1 MLLNFVSSNKQTVM
15 RFNFTKPKTQ
25 VTNHEGA
32 KAYTLT
38 PEMELYSAVVTASL
52 QDQFYEKSADKLKRL
67 RSLIARNDP
76 GFVARLAVYTREK
89 MYLRSV
95 PMVLTVELARIHKGD
110 NLVSQTAGRIV
121 QRADE
126 ITELLAYYILAN
138 KRNEQKKLNSLSKQ
152 LQKGLA
158 TAFNKFDEYQF
169 AKYNRKAAV
178 TLKDALFLVHPKAK
192 DEAQQVLF
200 NKIVKDEL
208 ETPYTWET
216 QLSAAGKSG
225 YDSEK
230 EKKKAFRKIWEDLI
244 DSKQLGYMATLRNL
258 RNMLDYDISAAHL
271 QKVCAM
277 LSDTDAVQKSR
288 QLPFRYLAAYRE
300 LKNIKHGMIISI
312 KRALEKALQTS
323 VQHLKGF
330 DVNTRVVIACDVSG
344 SMQKAIS
351 PNSKIML
358 YDIGLLLGML
368 LQHKCEYVTAG
379 MFGDTW
385 KMVSMSPDNILGNV
399 DEFYRREGEVGYATN
414 GYLVLD
420 DLISRKS
427 VVDKVMLFTDGQ
439 LWDSTTGNT
448 SASNTMSAKWREYKQ
463 IAPDAKLYLFD
474 LAGYNKVP
482 LDVRQN
488 DVFLVAGWSDK
499 IFEIMDAI
507 EKGSDA
513 ISEIAGLA
521 L

>member
-1 MLLNFVSSNKQTVM
+1 M
-15 RFNFTKPKTQ
+15 RFNSIKTTKP
-25 VTNHEGA
+25 VTNHENA

-38 PEMELYSAVVTASL
+38 PELELYSAVVTASL
-52 QDQFYEKSADKLKRL
+52 QDQFYEKTTDKLERI
-67 RSLIARNDP
+67 RSLIAKADP

-95 PMVLTVELARIHKGD
+95 PMVLAVELAKIHKGD
-110 NLVSQTAGRIV
+110 NLVSQMTGRVV

-138 KRNEQKKLNSLSKQ
+138 DRNEEKKLHNLSKQ

-169 AKYNRKAAV
+169 AKYNRKTAV
-178 TLKDALFLVHPKAK
+178 TLKDALFVVHPKAK
-192 DEAQQVLF
+192 NEAQQLLF
-200 NKIVKDEL
+200 NKIAKDSL

-216 QLSAAGKSG
+216 TLSAAGKIK
-225 YDSEK
+225 YKSEK
-230 EKKKAFRKIWEDLI
+230 QKQEAFKRSWEYLI
-244 DSKQLGYMATLRNL
+244 DSGLLGYMATLRNL
-258 RNMLDYDISAAHL
+258 RNMLDYDVSAEHL
-271 QKVCAM
+271 QKVCAT
-277 LSDTDAVQKSR
+277 LSDKEAVMKSK
-288 QLPFRYLAAYRE
+288 QLPFRYLSAYRE
-300 LKNIKHGMIISI
+300 LKDIKHGMIINI

-323 VQHLKGF
+323 VQHVKGF
-330 DVNTRVVIACDVSG
+330 DVKTRVVIACDVSG
-344 SMQKAIS
+344 SMQKPIS
-351 PNSKIML
+351 AKSKVLL

-385 KMVSMSPDNILGNV
+385 KLVSMSPDNILGNV

-414 GYLVLD
+414 GHLVLA
-420 DLISRKS
+420 DLIKRKQ
-427 VVDKVMLFTDGQ
+427 VADKIMLFTDGQ
-439 LWDSTTGNT
+439 LWDSTSNSTAQP
-448 SASNTMSAKWREYKQ
+448 SKPNTMSAMWEEYKK
-463 IAPDAKLYLFD
+463 IAPKAKLYLFD
-474 LAGYNKVP
+474 LAGYNTVP
-482 LDVRQN
+482 LDVRRN
-488 DVFLVAGWSDK
+488 DVFLIAGWSDK

-513 ISEIAGLA
+513 ITEIAGLA

>member
-1 MLLNFVSSNKQTVM
+1 M
-15 RFNFTKPKTQ
+15 RFNFFKTTTP

-32 KAYTLT
+32 KAYKLT

-52 QDQFYEKSADKLKRL
+52 QDQFYEKTTDKLERL
-67 RSLIARNDP
+67 RSLIAKNDP
-76 GFVARLAVYTREK
+76 AFVARLAVYTREK

-95 PMVLTVELARIHKGD
+95 PLVLAVELARTHKGD
-110 NLVSQTAGRIV
+110 NLVSRMTSRVI

-126 ITELLAYYILAN
+126 ITELLAYYALAN
-138 KRNEQKKLNSLSKQ
+138 DRKEVKQLNNLNKQ

-158 TAFNKFDEYQF
+158 GSFNKFDEYQF

-178 TLKDALFLVHPKAK
+178 TLRDALFIVHPKAK
-192 DEAQQVLF
+192 DETQQVLF
-200 NKIVKDEL
+200 NKIVRDDL
-208 ETPYTWET
+208 QTPYTWET
-216 QLSAAGKSG
+216 ELSAAGQVT

-230 EKKKAFRKIWEDLI
+230 KKANAFRKVWEELI
-244 DSKQLGYMATLRNL
+244 DSNKLGYMATLRNL
-258 RNMLDYDISAAHL
+258 RNMLDYDVSTAHL
-271 QKVCAM
+271 QKVCAT
-277 LSDTDAVQKSR
+277 LSDREMVLKSK
-288 QLPFRYLAAYRE
+288 QLPFRYLSAYRE
-300 LKNIKHGMIISI
+300 LKNIDHGMIVSI

-330 DVNTRVVIACDVSG
+330 DAKTRVVIACDVSG
-344 SMQKAIS
+344 SMQKTIS
-351 PNSKIML
+351 PKSKVML

-368 LQHKCEYVTAG
+368 LQHKCEYVIAG

-385 KMVSMSPDNILGNV
+385 KRVSMSPDNILGNV

-414 GYLVLD
+414 GYLVLE
-420 DLISRKS
+420 DLIKRKA
-427 VVDKVMLFTDGQ
+427 VMDKIMLFTDGQ
-439 LWDSTTGNT
+439 LWDSNT
-448 SASNTMSAKWREYKQ
+448 NNIAMANTMSAKWAEYKR
-463 IAPDAKLYLFD
+463 IAPNAKLYLFD
-474 LAGYNKVP
+474 LAGYKSVP

-488 DVFLVAGWSDK
+488 DVFLIAGWSDK

-513 ISEIAGLA
+513 ITEIAGLA

>member
-1 MLLNFVSSNKQTVM
+1 M
-15 RFNFTKPKTQ
+15 RFNFTKTSTP

-52 QDQFYEKSADKLKRL
+52 QDQFYEKSTDRLERL
-67 RSLIARNDP
+67 RSLITKNDP

-95 PMVLTVELARIHKGD
+95 PLVLTVELARIHRGD
-110 NLVSQTAGRIV
+110 NLVSQMAGRIV

-126 ITELLAYYILAN
+126 ITELLAYYTLAN
-138 KRNEQKKLNSLSKQ
+138 NRKDEKKLHNLSKQ
-152 LQKGLA
+152 LQKGLGI
-158 TAFNKFDEYQF
+158 AFNKFDEYQF

-178 TLKDALFLVHPKAK
+178 TLKDALFIVHPKAK
-192 DEAQQVLF
+192 DNAQQTLF
-200 NKIVKDEL
+200 NKIVKDDL
-208 ETPYTWET
+208 AIPYTWET
-216 QLSAAGKSG
+216 ALSAAGQAV

-230 EKKKAFRKIWEDLI
+230 MKKQAFRKVWEDLI

-258 RNMLDYDISAAHL
+258 RNMLDYDVSTEHL
-271 QKVCAM
+271 MKVCAT
-277 LSDTDAVQKSR
+277 LSDREAVLKAK

-300 LKNIKHGMIISI
+300 LKGMNHGMIINI

-330 DVNTRVVIACDVSG
+330 DANTRVVIACDVSG
-344 SMQKAIS
+344 SMQKSIS
-351 PNSKIML
+351 PKSKILL
-358 YDIGLLLGML
+358 YDIGLLLAML
-368 LQHKCEYVTAG
+368 LQHKCEYVTTG
-379 MFGDTW
+379 MFGDRW
-385 KMVSMSPDNILGNV
+385 KKVSMSPDNILGNV

-414 GYLVLD
+414 GFLVLE
-420 DLISRKS
+420 DLIKRQY
-427 VVDKVMLFTDGQ
+427 VADKVMFFTDGQ
-439 LWDSTTGNT
+439 LWDNTTNT
-448 SASNTMSAKWREYKQ
+448 AKTNTMSAKWRAYKQ
-463 IAPDAKLYLFD
+463 IAPNAKLYLFD
-474 LAGYNKVP
+474 LAGYNTVP
-482 LDVRQN
+482 LDVRED

-513 ISEIAGLA
+513 ITEIASLA

>member
-1 MLLNFVSSNKQTVM
+1 M
-15 RFNFTKPKTQ
+15 RFNFIKTTKQ
-25 VTNHEGA
+25 VTNYQGA

-52 QDQFYEKSADKLKRL
+52 QDQFYEKTTDKLERL
-67 RSLIARNDP
+67 RTLIAKNDP

-95 PMVLTVELARIHKGD
+95 PLVLAVELARIHKGD
-110 NLVSQTAGRIV
+110 NLVSRMTSRIV

-126 ITELLAYYILAN
+126 ITELLAYYALAN
-138 KRNEQKKLNSLSKQ
+138 DRKKVKQLNNLSKQ

-158 TAFNKFDEYQF
+158 VSFNKFDEYQF

-178 TLKDALFLVHPKAK
+178 TLKDALFIVHPKAK
-192 DEAQQVLF
+192 DEAQQTLF
-200 NKIVKDEL
+200 NKIVQDDLK
-208 ETPYTWET
+208 TPYTWET
-216 QLSAAGKSG
+216 ELSAAGQVA
-225 YDSEK
+225 YDSER
-230 EKKKAFRKIWEDLI
+230 KKAKAFRKVWEELI
-244 DSKQLGYMATLRNL
+244 DSGQLGYMATLRNL
-258 RNMLDYDISAAHL
+258 RNMLDYDVSTEHL
-271 QKVCAM
+271 QKVCAT
-277 LSDTDAVQKSR
+277 LSDREAVLKSK
-288 QLPFRYLAAYRE
+288 QLPFRYLSAYRE
-300 LKNIKHGMIISI
+300 LKDINHGMIIGI
-312 KRALEKALQTS
+312 KRALEKALQVS

-330 DVNTRVVIACDVSG
+330 DAKTRVVIACDVSG
-344 SMQKAIS
+344 SMQQPIS
-351 PNSKIML
+351 PKSKVLL

-385 KMVSMSPDNILGNV
+385 KRVSMSPDNILGNV

-414 GYLVLD
+414 GYLVLE
-420 DLISRKS
+420 DLIKRKT
-427 VVDKVMLFTDGQ
+427 VVDKIMLFTDGQ
-439 LWDSTTGNT
+439 LWDSNT
-448 SASNTMSAKWREYKQ
+448 NNAVVANTMSAKWMEYKN
-463 IAPDAKLYLFD
+463 IAPHAKLYLFD
-474 LAGYNKVP
+474 LAGHKAVP

-499 IFEIMDAI
+499 VFEIMDAI

-513 ISEIAGLA
+513 ITEIAGLA

>member
-1 MLLNFVSSNKQTVM
+1 M
-15 RFNFTKPKTQ
+15 RFNFIKTKTP

-52 QDQFYEKSADKLKRL
+52 QDQFYEKTTDKLERL
-67 RSLIARNDP
+67 RSLIAKNDP
-76 GFVARLAVYTREK
+76 AFVARLAVYTREK

-95 PMVLTVELARIHKGD
+95 PLVLAVELARTHKGD
-110 NLVSQTAGRIV
+110 NLVSRMAGRVV

-126 ITELLAYYILAN
+126 ITELLAYYALAN
-138 KRNEQKKLNSLSKQ
+138 NRKEVKQLNNLSKQ
-152 LQKGLA
+152 LQKGLGI
-158 TAFNKFDEYQF
+158 AFNKFDEYQF

-178 TLKDALFLVHPKAK
+178 TLKDALFVVHPKAK
-192 DEAQQVLF
+192 DESQQVLF
-200 NKIVKDEL
+200 NKIVNDEL
-208 ETPYTWET
+208 QTPYTWET
-216 QLSAAGKSG
+216 ELSAAGQVG
-225 YDSEK
+225 YDSEN
-230 EKKKAFRKIWEDLI
+230 KKAKAFRKVWEDLI
-244 DSKQLGYMATLRNL
+244 DSGQLGYMATLRNL
-258 RNMLDYDISAAHL
+258 RNMLDYDVSTAHL
-271 QKVCAM
+271 QKVCAK
-277 LSDTDAVQKSR
+277 LSDKEAVLKSK
-288 QLPFRYLAAYRE
+288 QLPFRFLSAYRE
-300 LKNIKHGMIISI
+300 LKDIDHGMIVSI
-312 KRALEKALQTS
+312 KRALEKALQIS

-330 DVNTRVVIACDVSG
+330 DAKTRVVIACDVSG
-344 SMQKAIS
+344 SMQKPIS
-351 PNSKIML
+351 PKSKVML

-385 KMVSMSPDNILGNV
+385 KRVSMSPDNILANV

-420 DLISRKS
+420 NLIKRKG
-427 VVDKVMLFTDGQ
+427 VVEKIMLFTDGQ
-439 LWDSTTGNT
+439 LWDSNTNNTATGNR
-448 SASNTMSAKWREYKQ
+448 MSAKWMEYKK

-474 LAGYNKVP
+474 LAGYNAVP

-488 DVFLVAGWSDK
+488 DVFLIAGWSEK
-499 IFEIMDAI
+499 VFEIMDAI

-513 ISEIAGLA
+513 ITEIAGLA

>member
-1 MLLNFVSSNKQTVM
+1 M
-15 RFNFTKPKTQ
+15 RFNFTKTTRQ
-25 VTNHEGA
+25 VVNHENA

-52 QDQFYEKSADKLKRL
+52 QDQFYEKTTDKLERI
-67 RSLIARNDP
+67 RTLIAKTDP

-95 PMVLTVELARIHKGD
+95 PMVLAVELARIHKGD
-110 NLVSQTAGRIV
+110 NLVSQMTGRVV

-138 KRNEQKKLNSLSKQ
+138 NRNEEKKLNNLSKQ

-158 TAFNKFDEYQF
+158 IAFNKFDEYQF
-169 AKYNRKAAV
+169 AKYNRKTAV
-178 TLKDALFLVHPKAK
+178 TLKDALFIVHPKAK
-192 DEAQQVLF
+192 VESQQLLF
-200 NKIVKDEL
+200 NKIAKDSL

-216 QLSAAGKSG
+216 ALSAAGK
-225 YDSEK
+225 YAYESENH
-230 EKKKAFRKIWEDLI
+230 KKQAFRKVWEDLI
-244 DSKQLGYMATLRNL
+244 DSGQLGYMATLRNL
-258 RNMLDYDISAAHL
+258 RNMLDNDVSAAHL

-277 LSDTDAVQKSR
+277 LSDREAVMKSK
-288 QLPFRYLAAYRE
+288 QLPFRYLSAYRE
-300 LKNIKHGMIISI
+300 LKDIRHGMIINI
-312 KRALEKALQTS
+312 KRALETALQTS
-323 VQHLKGF
+323 VQHIKGF

-344 SMQKAIS
+344 SMQKPIS
-351 PNSKIML
+351 VKSKVLL

-385 KMVSMSPDNILGNV
+385 KMVGMSPDNILGNV

-414 GYLVLD
+414 GFLVLE
-420 DLISRKS
+420 DLIKRKY
-427 VVDKVMLFTDGQ
+427 VADKVMLFTDGQ
-439 LWDSTTGNT
+439 LWDNTTNN
-448 SASNTMSAKWREYKQ
+448 AAKSNTMSAKWKLYKQ
-463 IAPDAKLYLFD
+463 IAPNAKLYLFD
-474 LAGYNKVP
+474 LAGYNTVP
-482 LDVRQN
+482 LDVRED

-513 ISEIAGLA
+513 IKEIAGLA